1 MAVPASGTDSIKG
14 GIVFAIFNGAFKVIA
29 HLHTLEVAGRWLLKG
44 GHALAHSNWGLL
56 GIDRLLSHFGIN

>member
-1 MAVPASGTDSIKG
+1 VAHNKG
-14 GIVFAIFNGAFKVIA
+14 GTVFSLLNGAFRVIA

-44 GHALAHSNWGLL
+44 GHALMHSNFGLL